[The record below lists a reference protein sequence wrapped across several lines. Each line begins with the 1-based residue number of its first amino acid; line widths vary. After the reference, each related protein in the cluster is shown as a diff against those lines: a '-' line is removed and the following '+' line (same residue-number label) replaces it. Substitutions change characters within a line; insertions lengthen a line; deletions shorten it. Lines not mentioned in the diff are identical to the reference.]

1 MCAISVR
8 QDVAGNWNFDLSVDG
23 KHPGGGRVDPPKV
36 AYKKMKS
43 SASTLEAVSETAESS
58 EVNPNLRR
66 SSEINPNLIIDRASE
81 LEPSE

>member
-1 MCAISVR
+1 MTPRSTE
-8 QDVAGNWNFDLSVDG
+8 L
-23 KHPGGGRVDPPKV
+23 GRGPTGKV
-36 AYKKMKS
+36 A
-43 SASTLEAVSETAESS
+43 ALEAVSETAESS